1 MLSLEQELVA
11 LAARMGERREEILR
25 AWRDKVRGDPN
36 LESGKALPKAQ
47 LEDHVPA
54 VLMAFQQDLAQGVTD
69 QAPTPQRTRSAAAH
83 GLHRWQQGYGL
94 SEVVRELGALNLCV
108 LAELDDYTEAHPAL
122 ERQVMVIARRRWA
135 VSCSTDIEASTAQYF
150 ELQQSE
156 AEGHVRDLERALG
169 DLRDLERQRAALWQ
183 EAAHDLR
190 GNVGVVSNAAA
201 GLAAGTGQ
209 GETNRV
215 FMGLLQ
221 RNVSSLRHLLD
232 DVTSLARLQAGREER
247 QLANFD
253 ASIDLSELC
262 EGLLP
267 FAQERKLSLRCEG
280 PAPYLVQGDRVKIRR
295 IAQNVVLN
303 SVKYTLRG
311 GVTVRWGDSEG
322 DDAKRWVLTVTDTGP
337 GFHAGPGAPMANAL
351 QEATEVAEEGAE
363 ESAVK
368 QESPAKVAT
377 SGVVPLVDSRP
388 VHQEAGE
395 GIGLSIVK
403 RLAELLDA
411 SVELESSPEQGT
423 TFRILLPRRY

>member
-25 AWRDKVRGDPN
+25 AWRDKVRGDPD
-36 LESGKALPKAQ
+36 LASGKALPRAQ

-54 VLMAFQQDLAQGVTD
+54 VLMAFEQDLARGVTD
-69 QAPTPQRTRSAAAH
+69 QAPTLQRSRSAAAH

-94 SEVVRELGALNLCV
+94 REVVRELGALNLCV
-108 LAELDDYTEAHPAL
+108 VAELDDYAEAHPEL
-122 ERQVMVIARRRWA
+122 QRQVMVIARRRWA
-135 VSCSTDIEASTAQYF
+135 VSCSAYIEASTAQYF
-150 ELQQSE
+150 ELQQNE
-156 AEGHVRDLERALG
+156 AEGHVRDLEKALG
-169 DLRDLERQRAALWQ
+169 DLRELERQRAALWQ

-201 GLAAGTGQ
+201 GLAAGKGQ
-209 GETNRV
+209 GETTGI

-221 RNVSSLRHLLD
+221 RNVSSLRRLLD

-253 ASIDLSELC
+253 VSVDLSELC

-295 IAQNVVLN
+295 IAQNLVLN
-303 SVKYTLRG
+303 SVKYTLGG
-311 GVTVRWGDSEG
+311 GVTVRWGDSE
-322 DDAKRWVLTVTDTGP
+322 DADAKRWVLTVTDTGP
-337 GFHAGPGAPMANAL
+337 GVHAGPGAPMADAL
-351 QEATEVAEEGAE
+351 QKATEVAEEG
-363 ESAVK
+363 SVK
-368 QESPAKVAT
+368 QEPPAQGPA
-377 SGVVPLVDSRP
+377 PEAAPRVDTRP
-388 VHQEAGE
+388 AHQEAGE

-411 SVELESSPEQGT
+411 SVELESIPEQGT